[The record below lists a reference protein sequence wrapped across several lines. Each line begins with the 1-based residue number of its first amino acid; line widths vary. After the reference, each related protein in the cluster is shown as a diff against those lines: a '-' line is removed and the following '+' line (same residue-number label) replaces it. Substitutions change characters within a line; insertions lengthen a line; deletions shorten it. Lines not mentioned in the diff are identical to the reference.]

1 MEPTRASPGPA
12 LGEIGQ
18 IALSVDDVARAV
30 AFYRDVIGLP
40 FLFQPGPKLAFLMAG
55 RVRLMVANP
64 EGAGAK
70 PGANSVLYFRVA
82 DLAATHAKLV
92 ARGASPMQEPHLVAK
107 LPDHELWLSFVRDP
121 EGNAIGLME
130 ERR

>member
-1 MEPTRASPGPA
+1 MSGIGGI
-12 LGEIGQ
+12 GEIGQ

-40 FLFQPGPKLAFLMAG
+40 LLFQAGPKLAFLAAG

-70 PGANSVLYFRVA
+70 SGANSVLYFRVA
-82 DLAATHAKLV
+82 DLAATHATLV
-92 ARGASPMQEPHLVAK
+92 ARGAQPFQEPHLVAK